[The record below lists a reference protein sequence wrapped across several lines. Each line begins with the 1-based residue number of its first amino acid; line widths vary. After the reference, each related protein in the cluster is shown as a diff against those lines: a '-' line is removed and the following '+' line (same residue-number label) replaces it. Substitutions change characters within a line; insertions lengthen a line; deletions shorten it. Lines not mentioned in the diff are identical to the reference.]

1 MTERAASAADASRLA
16 VGLAR
21 ALTLGM
27 RNWGFYPPE
36 HPAVAMAIE
45 RFIAAATESSAG
57 GMMQLA
63 VTPHALLFGGL
74 PLVSTDLAAVE
85 CAELLQDRDILQL
98 TFVAPPGDAVVRAL
112 LTVLTL
118 DRETRRARG
127 GPAAIWSAEDQ
138 TAILV
143 EQIDYQEI
151 LEREI
156 DDGPARR
163 DATWQAIVRSIIMGQ
178 STFSAAE
185 QQRLLDVSRDVGAI
199 GELCKDA
206 KEPFRMPDGSPMLAT
221 QAATVLAVYRHI
233 ARTVTALEPE
243 RVKEVVDS
251 LALMGLFPIGTLVR
265 LNTEELA
272 VVTQTHP
279 DDPFRPQVKLLT
291 DGKGEKLETPLLTNT
306 WDRDSRGGFAR
317 AVVEAVDGPQVGI
330 DPLAYL

>member
-1 MTERAASAADASRLA
+1 MTERAASAADATRLA

-63 VTPHALLFGGL
+63 VTPHALLFDGL

-85 CAELLQDRDILQL
+85 CAELLHDRDILQL

-138 TAILV
+138 AAIPG
-143 EQIDYQEI
+143 
-151 LEREI
+151 RCC
-156 DDGPARR
+156 GA
-163 DATWQAIVRSIIMGQ
+163 S
-178 STFSAAE
+178 ST
-185 QQRLLDVSRDVGAI
+185 
-199 GELCKDA
+199 
-206 KEPFRMPDGSPMLAT
+206 
-221 QAATVLAVYRHI
+221 
-233 ARTVTALEPE
+233 
-243 RVKEVVDS
+243 
-251 LALMGLFPIGTLVR
+251 
-265 LNTEELA
+265 
-272 VVTQTHP
+272 
-279 DDPFRPQVKLLT
+279 
-291 DGKGEKLETPLLTNT
+291 
-306 WDRDSRGGFAR
+306 
-317 AVVEAVDGPQVGI
+317 
-330 DPLAYL
+330 